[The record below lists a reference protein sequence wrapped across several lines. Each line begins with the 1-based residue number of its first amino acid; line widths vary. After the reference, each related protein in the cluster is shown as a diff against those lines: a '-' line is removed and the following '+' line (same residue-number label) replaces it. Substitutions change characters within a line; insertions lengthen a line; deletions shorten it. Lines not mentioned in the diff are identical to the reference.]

1 MVARKASL
9 QHKVLLG
16 YMILIMAV
24 CGMVS
29 ILLYERSRMREI
41 KTETSEIRRIRHD
54 ISTAHR
60 YITELATYGESVIVW
75 EDTDFREYRRK
86 RLQTDS
92 LLQILKVSCGTF
104 VLPKQI
110 DSLCH
115 LLEAKEIHLLRIM
128 ETITRQGEADS
139 LLANRL
145 PIVIREAV
153 RTRTVTQKKK
163 GIAGW
168 FGGKRSV
175 QVFEPSKGLQ
185 DLNDKLIAMQEERER
200 RIDIYTDS
208 LRIQNKALNRKLQ
221 ILITHLDGQ
230 AQAAFISREEKIT
243 EAGDFSFK
251 LFVLVIVSASSL
263 LFISFLIIRH
273 DIRKEREG
281 RAQLQRINRENE
293 ELLGMRKQIIL
304 TISHDIRGPLGN
316 INNCV
321 ELASETREK
330 KKREGYLE
338 NIRHSCRHILNLV
351 NNLMDVYKI
360 NETKDT
366 RNEVPFRLNNLLDN
380 ISKEY
385 ARKAGGRALL
395 FEHRHK
401 NVGDITVRGDAD
413 KLEQIL
419 DNLLTNAIKFTLSGT
434 IRFHTE
440 YMAGRLYV
448 EVGDTGIGMDEETL
462 ERVFRPFERA
472 AQEINSEGF
481 GLGLFITKALVK
493 VLNGSIEV
501 ESRPG
506 KGTTFRLSFPLSET
520 TEEPETEELPVQSAT
535 ILPKHVLVVDDDSI
549 LLKITEDMLG
559 RNGVECTTC
568 QNAKEAILALDR
580 LDYDLVLTDIQMPVT
595 DGFGLLRLLRN
606 SDIGNSRTIPVAV
619 MTARGDGD
627 SGVYMKSGFCGC
639 IHKPFSS
646 KGLLAF
652 ISSVTEG
659 RSAGMSPFDYSRL
672 MESTDDRRHMFGL
685 VAKESEKDLAELEEA
700 LRKTDREAMRR
711 IVHRMAPV
719 WELLGAN
726 DVLSGYRK
734 LLHDRIS
741 SDETVREYTMRI
753 MKQIRLLIDEVNN
766 ELRKKMMGMKKT
778 LLIVED
784 NLILCDIL
792 ERWLQKAGY
801 GVLTAID
808 EPSARRKIK
817 GNNVALVLTD
827 VRLPE
832 GDGISLLEW
841 SISQGL
847 HIPFVVMTEH
857 ASIADAVRAV
867 KLGAKDYLPKPVH
880 EELLMELLRG
890 LIGLPVS
897 IPPKKSLMKRLS
909 GAIRETE
916 RIACRVAPLNC
927 SVMILGPNG
936 SGKESV
942 AQLIQQ
948 HSGRKDKPF
957 VAVNCGCIRGEL
969 AASEFFGHVQGAF
982 TDAKKDTAGYF
993 ETAKGGTLFLD
1004 EIGNMPP
1011 EMQTL
1016 LLRVLQERVYCP
1028 VGSRKE
1034 LEADVRILS
1043 ATNEDMERA
1052 IREGRFREDLYY
1064 RLAEFEIRQ
1073 PSLSECPED
1082 ILPLADFFREQHSEE
1097 IRVET
1102 SGFTEQAKISMLSHS
1117 WPGNVRELDNRIRRA
1132 VLLALSPLLTH
1143 KDLNLNATICRT
1155 GEKCKKGLMEEAEE
1169 KELIRKILEECGG
1182 KISRVARMLG
1192 ISRPTLY
1199 KKMERYGLR

>member
-185 DLNDKLIAMQEERER
+185 DLNEKLIAMQEERER
-200 RIDIYTDS
+200 RIDMYTDS

-243 EAGDFSFK
+243 EAGDFSF
-251 LFVLVIVSASSL
+251 
-263 LFISFLIIRH
+263 
-273 DIRKEREG
+273 
-281 RAQLQRINRENE
+281 
-293 ELLGMRKQIIL
+293 
-304 TISHDIRGPLGN
+304 SHDIRGPLGN

-726 DVLSGYRK
+726 DVLFGYRK
-734 LLHDRIS
+734 LLHDKTS

-766 ELRKKMMGMKKT
+766 ELRKKNDGDEK
-778 LLIVED
+778 D
-784 NLILCDIL
+784 F
-792 ERWLQKAGY
+792 
-801 GVLTAID
+801 ID
-808 EPSARRKIK
+808 RGGQP
-817 GNNVALVLTD
+817 D
-827 VRLPE
+827 
-832 GDGISLLEW
+832 SL
-841 SISQGL
+841 
-847 HIPFVVMTEH
+847 
-857 ASIADAVRAV
+857 
-867 KLGAKDYLPKPVH
+867 
-880 EELLMELLRG
+880 
-890 LIGLPVS
+890 
-897 IPPKKSLMKRLS
+897 
-909 GAIRETE
+909 
-916 RIACRVAPLNC
+916 
-927 SVMILGPNG
+927 
-936 SGKESV
+936 
-942 AQLIQQ
+942 
-948 HSGRKDKPF
+948 
-957 VAVNCGCIRGEL
+957 
-969 AASEFFGHVQGAF
+969 
-982 TDAKKDTAGYF
+982 
-993 ETAKGGTLFLD
+993 
-1004 EIGNMPP
+1004 
-1011 EMQTL
+1011 
-1016 LLRVLQERVYCP
+1016 
-1028 VGSRKE
+1028 
-1034 LEADVRILS
+1034 
-1043 ATNEDMERA
+1043 
-1052 IREGRFREDLYY
+1052 
-1064 RLAEFEIRQ
+1064 
-1073 PSLSECPED
+1073 
-1082 ILPLADFFREQHSEE
+1082 
-1097 IRVET
+1097 
-1102 SGFTEQAKISMLSHS
+1102 
-1117 WPGNVRELDNRIRRA
+1117 
-1132 VLLALSPLLTH
+1132 
-1143 KDLNLNATICRT
+1143 
-1155 GEKCKKGLMEEAEE
+1155 
-1169 KELIRKILEECGG
+1169 
-1182 KISRVARMLG
+1182 
-1192 ISRPTLY
+1192 
-1199 KKMERYGLR
+1199 RYS

>member
-115 LLEAKEIHLLRIM
+115 LLEAKEVHLLRIM

-145 PIVIREAV
+145 PVVIREAV

-185 DLNDKLIAMQEERER
+185 DLNEKLIAMQEERER

-351 NNLMDVYKI
+351 NNLMDVYRI
-360 NETKDT
+360 NETRDT
-366 RNEVPFRLNNLLDN
+366 RNEIPFRLGSLLDN
-380 ISKEY
+380 ISEEY
-385 ARKAGGRALL
+385 ARKAAGQALL
-395 FEHRHK
+395 FERCHEIV
-401 NVGDITVRGDAD
+401 NNITVRGDAD

-419 DNLLTNAIKFTLSGT
+419 DNLLTNAIKFTPSGT
-434 IRFHTE
+434 VRFHTGYAE
-440 YMAGRLYV
+440 GRLHV
-448 EVGDTGIGMDEETL
+448 EVGDTGIGMDRETL

-481 GLGLFITKALVK
+481 GLGLFITKGLVK
-493 VLNGSIEV
+493 VLDGNIDV

-506 KGTTFRLSFPLSET
+506 KGTIFRLTFPLPET
-520 TEEPETEELPVQSAT
+520 TEDPETEEFQVQSAMV
-535 ILPKHVLVVDDDSI
+535 LPKRVLVVDDDSI
-549 LLKITEDMLG
+549 LLRITEDMLG
-559 RNGVECTTC
+559 RHGVECTTC
-568 QNAKEAILALDR
+568 QSVKEAVLALDR

-595 DGFGLLRLLRN
+595 DGFGLLKLLRG

-627 SGVYMKSGFCGC
+627 SGVYARSGFCGC

-652 ISSVTEG
+652 LSSVMAG
-659 RSAGMSPFDYSRL
+659 RAAGASPFDYSRL

-685 VAKESEKDLAELEEA
+685 VMKESEKDLAELEGAMEGM
-700 LRKTDREAMRR
+700 DREAMRR
-711 IVHRMAPV
+711 TVHRMAPV
-719 WELLGAN
+719 WELLGAG
-726 DVLSGYRK
+726 DVLSDYRK
-734 LLHDRIS
+734 ILHDKAAG
-741 SDETVREYTMRI
+741 DETVRGHTLRVME
-753 MKQIRLLIDEVNN
+753 QIRTLMDEVNN
-766 ELRKKMMGMKKT
+766 ELEKR
-778 LLIVED
+778 D
-784 NLILCDIL
+784 D
-792 ERWLQKAGY
+792 
-801 GVLTAID
+801 
-808 EPSARRKIK
+808 
-817 GNNVALVLTD
+817 GN
-827 VRLPE
+827 E
-832 GDGISLLEW
+832 
-841 SISQGL
+841 
-847 HIPFVVMTEH
+847 
-857 ASIADAVRAV
+857 
-867 KLGAKDYLPKPVH
+867 
-880 EELLMELLRG
+880 
-890 LIGLPVS
+890 
-897 IPPKKSLMKRLS
+897 
-909 GAIRETE
+909 
-916 RIACRVAPLNC
+916 
-927 SVMILGPNG
+927 
-936 SGKESV
+936 
-942 AQLIQQ
+942 
-948 HSGRKDKPF
+948 
-957 VAVNCGCIRGEL
+957 
-969 AASEFFGHVQGAF
+969 
-982 TDAKKDTAGYF
+982 
-993 ETAKGGTLFLD
+993 
-1004 EIGNMPP
+1004 
-1011 EMQTL
+1011 
-1016 LLRVLQERVYCP
+1016 
-1028 VGSRKE
+1028 
-1034 LEADVRILS
+1034 
-1043 ATNEDMERA
+1043 
-1052 IREGRFREDLYY
+1052 
-1064 RLAEFEIRQ
+1064 
-1073 PSLSECPED
+1073 
-1082 ILPLADFFREQHSEE
+1082 
-1097 IRVET
+1097 
-1102 SGFTEQAKISMLSHS
+1102 
-1117 WPGNVRELDNRIRRA
+1117 
-1132 VLLALSPLLTH
+1132 
-1143 KDLNLNATICRT
+1143 KDLT
-1155 GEKCKKGLMEEAEE
+1155 G
-1169 KELIRKILEECGG
+1169 RGG
-1182 KISRVARMLG
+1182 
-1192 ISRPTLY
+1192 
-1199 KKMERYGLR
+1199 

>member
-168 FGGKRSV
+168 FGGK
-175 QVFEPSKGLQ
+175 
-185 DLNDKLIAMQEERER
+185 
-200 RIDIYTDS
+200 
-208 LRIQNKALNRKLQ
+208 RIQNKALNRKLQ

-493 VLNGSIEV
+493 VLDGSIEV

-520 TEEPETEELPVQSAT
+520 TGEPETEELPVQSAT

-606 SDIGNSRTIPVAV
+606 SDIGNSRTVPVAV

-700 LRKTDREAMRR
+700 LRENDREAMRR

-726 DVLSGYRK
+726 DVLFGYRK
-734 LLHDRIS
+734 LLHDKTS

-766 ELRKKMMGMKKT
+766 ELRKKNDGDEK
-778 LLIVED
+778 D
-784 NLILCDIL
+784 F
-792 ERWLQKAGY
+792 
-801 GVLTAID
+801 ID
-808 EPSARRKIK
+808 RGGQP
-817 GNNVALVLTD
+817 D
-827 VRLPE
+827 
-832 GDGISLLEW
+832 SL
-841 SISQGL
+841 
-847 HIPFVVMTEH
+847 
-857 ASIADAVRAV
+857 
-867 KLGAKDYLPKPVH
+867 
-880 EELLMELLRG
+880 
-890 LIGLPVS
+890 
-897 IPPKKSLMKRLS
+897 
-909 GAIRETE
+909 
-916 RIACRVAPLNC
+916 
-927 SVMILGPNG
+927 
-936 SGKESV
+936 
-942 AQLIQQ
+942 
-948 HSGRKDKPF
+948 
-957 VAVNCGCIRGEL
+957 
-969 AASEFFGHVQGAF
+969 
-982 TDAKKDTAGYF
+982 
-993 ETAKGGTLFLD
+993 
-1004 EIGNMPP
+1004 
-1011 EMQTL
+1011 
-1016 LLRVLQERVYCP
+1016 
-1028 VGSRKE
+1028 
-1034 LEADVRILS
+1034 
-1043 ATNEDMERA
+1043 
-1052 IREGRFREDLYY
+1052 
-1064 RLAEFEIRQ
+1064 
-1073 PSLSECPED
+1073 
-1082 ILPLADFFREQHSEE
+1082 
-1097 IRVET
+1097 
-1102 SGFTEQAKISMLSHS
+1102 
-1117 WPGNVRELDNRIRRA
+1117 
-1132 VLLALSPLLTH
+1132 
-1143 KDLNLNATICRT
+1143 
-1155 GEKCKKGLMEEAEE
+1155 
-1169 KELIRKILEECGG
+1169 
-1182 KISRVARMLG
+1182 
-1192 ISRPTLY
+1192 
-1199 KKMERYGLR
+1199 RYS

>member
-115 LLEAKEIHLLRIM
+115 LLEAKEVHLLRIM

-145 PIVIREAV
+145 PVVIREAV

-185 DLNDKLIAMQEERER
+185 DLNEKLIAMQEERER

-208 LRIQNKALNRKLQ
+208 LRIQNKALNRKL
-221 ILITHLDGQ
+221 
-230 AQAAFISREEKIT
+230 
-243 EAGDFSFK
+243 

-330 KKREGYLE
+330 KKRGGYLE

-493 VLNGSIEV
+493 VLDGSIEV

-506 KGTTFRLSFPLSET
+506 KGTTFCLSFPLSET
-520 TEEPETEELPVQSAT
+520 TGEPETEELPVQSAT

-568 QNAKEAILALDR
+568 QNAKEAILALNR

-606 SDIGNSRTIPVAV
+606 SDIGNSRTVPVAV

-726 DVLSGYRK
+726 DVLSGYRM

-766 ELRKKMMGMKKT
+766 ELRKKNDGDEK
-778 LLIVED
+778 
-784 NLILCDIL
+784 NF
-792 ERWLQKAGY
+792 
-801 GVLTAID
+801 ID
-808 EPSARRKIK
+808 RGGQP
-817 GNNVALVLTD
+817 D
-827 VRLPE
+827 
-832 GDGISLLEW
+832 SL
-841 SISQGL
+841 
-847 HIPFVVMTEH
+847 
-857 ASIADAVRAV
+857 
-867 KLGAKDYLPKPVH
+867 
-880 EELLMELLRG
+880 
-890 LIGLPVS
+890 
-897 IPPKKSLMKRLS
+897 
-909 GAIRETE
+909 
-916 RIACRVAPLNC
+916 
-927 SVMILGPNG
+927 
-936 SGKESV
+936 
-942 AQLIQQ
+942 
-948 HSGRKDKPF
+948 
-957 VAVNCGCIRGEL
+957 
-969 AASEFFGHVQGAF
+969 
-982 TDAKKDTAGYF
+982 
-993 ETAKGGTLFLD
+993 
-1004 EIGNMPP
+1004 
-1011 EMQTL
+1011 
-1016 LLRVLQERVYCP
+1016 
-1028 VGSRKE
+1028 
-1034 LEADVRILS
+1034 
-1043 ATNEDMERA
+1043 
-1052 IREGRFREDLYY
+1052 
-1064 RLAEFEIRQ
+1064 
-1073 PSLSECPED
+1073 
-1082 ILPLADFFREQHSEE
+1082 
-1097 IRVET
+1097 
-1102 SGFTEQAKISMLSHS
+1102 
-1117 WPGNVRELDNRIRRA
+1117 
-1132 VLLALSPLLTH
+1132 
-1143 KDLNLNATICRT
+1143 
-1155 GEKCKKGLMEEAEE
+1155 
-1169 KELIRKILEECGG
+1169 
-1182 KISRVARMLG
+1182 
-1192 ISRPTLY
+1192 
-1199 KKMERYGLR
+1199 RYS

>member
-185 DLNDKLIAMQEERER
+185 DLNEKLIAMQEERER
-200 RIDIYTDS
+200 RIDMYTDS
-208 LRIQNKALNRKLQ
+208 LRIQNKALNQKLQ

-316 INNCV
+316 ISNCV

-351 NNLMDVYKI
+351 NNLMDVYRI
-360 NETKDT
+360 NETRDT
-366 RNEVPFRLNNLLDN
+366 RNEIPFRLGSLLDN
-380 ISKEY
+380 ISEEY
-385 ARKAGGRALL
+385 ARKAAGQALL
-395 FEHRHK
+395 FERCHEIV
-401 NVGDITVRGDAD
+401 NNITVRGDAD

-419 DNLLTNAIKFTLSGT
+419 DNLLTNAIKFTPSGT
-434 IRFHTE
+434 VRFHTGYAE
-440 YMAGRLYV
+440 GRLHV
-448 EVGDTGIGMDEETL
+448 EVGDTGIGMDRETL

-481 GLGLFITKALVK
+481 GLGLFITKGLVK
-493 VLNGSIEV
+493 VLDGNIDV

-506 KGTTFRLSFPLSET
+506 KGTIFRLTFPLPET
-520 TEEPETEELPVQSAT
+520 TEDPETEEFQVQSAMV
-535 ILPKHVLVVDDDSI
+535 LPKRVLVVDDDSI
-549 LLKITEDMLG
+549 LLRITEDMLG
-559 RNGVECTTC
+559 RHGVECTTC
-568 QNAKEAILALDR
+568 QSVKEAVLALDR

-595 DGFGLLRLLRN
+595 DGFGLLKLLRG

-627 SGVYMKSGFCGC
+627 SGVYARSGFCGC

-652 ISSVTEG
+652 LSSVMAG
-659 RSAGMSPFDYSRL
+659 RAAGASPFDYSRL

-685 VAKESEKDLAELEEA
+685 VMKESEKDLAELEGAMEGM
-700 LRKTDREAMRR
+700 DREAMRR
-711 IVHRMAPV
+711 TVHRMAPV
-719 WELLGAN
+719 WELLGAG
-726 DVLSGYRK
+726 DVLSDYRK
-734 LLHDRIS
+734 ILHDKAAG
-741 SDETVREYTMRI
+741 DETVRGHTLRVME
-753 MKQIRLLIDEVNN
+753 QIRTLMDEVNN
-766 ELRKKMMGMKKT
+766 ELEKR
-778 LLIVED
+778 D
-784 NLILCDIL
+784 D
-792 ERWLQKAGY
+792 
-801 GVLTAID
+801 
-808 EPSARRKIK
+808 
-817 GNNVALVLTD
+817 GN
-827 VRLPE
+827 E
-832 GDGISLLEW
+832 
-841 SISQGL
+841 
-847 HIPFVVMTEH
+847 
-857 ASIADAVRAV
+857 
-867 KLGAKDYLPKPVH
+867 
-880 EELLMELLRG
+880 
-890 LIGLPVS
+890 
-897 IPPKKSLMKRLS
+897 
-909 GAIRETE
+909 
-916 RIACRVAPLNC
+916 
-927 SVMILGPNG
+927 
-936 SGKESV
+936 
-942 AQLIQQ
+942 
-948 HSGRKDKPF
+948 
-957 VAVNCGCIRGEL
+957 
-969 AASEFFGHVQGAF
+969 
-982 TDAKKDTAGYF
+982 
-993 ETAKGGTLFLD
+993 
-1004 EIGNMPP
+1004 
-1011 EMQTL
+1011 
-1016 LLRVLQERVYCP
+1016 
-1028 VGSRKE
+1028 
-1034 LEADVRILS
+1034 
-1043 ATNEDMERA
+1043 
-1052 IREGRFREDLYY
+1052 
-1064 RLAEFEIRQ
+1064 
-1073 PSLSECPED
+1073 
-1082 ILPLADFFREQHSEE
+1082 
-1097 IRVET
+1097 
-1102 SGFTEQAKISMLSHS
+1102 
-1117 WPGNVRELDNRIRRA
+1117 
-1132 VLLALSPLLTH
+1132 
-1143 KDLNLNATICRT
+1143 KDLT
-1155 GEKCKKGLMEEAEE
+1155 G
-1169 KELIRKILEECGG
+1169 RGG
-1182 KISRVARMLG
+1182 
-1192 ISRPTLY
+1192 
-1199 KKMERYGLR
+1199 